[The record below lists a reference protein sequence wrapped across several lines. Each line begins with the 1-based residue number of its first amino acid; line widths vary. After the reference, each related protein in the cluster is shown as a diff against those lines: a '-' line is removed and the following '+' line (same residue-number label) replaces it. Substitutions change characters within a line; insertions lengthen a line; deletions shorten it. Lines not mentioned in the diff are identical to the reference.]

1 MIDRFINITP
11 ERFEAYKQAEQELAD
26 LKENYKTEH
35 TLAVDRYERIE
46 QLQRELADLKE
57 SYNREVDVHTEVQQE
72 LLDLKAEHEELN
84 ELLKEL
90 LKENDTP
97 LLDRGN
103 LVSILQKLKQK
114 VQPDP
119 TKE

>member
-1 MIDRFINITP
+1 MDYSDSPVGIRNDS
-11 ERFEAYKQAEQELAD
+11 KSGLEQELTE
-26 LKENYKTEH
+26 LKE
-35 TLAVDRYERIE
+35 LVR
-46 QLQRELADLKE
+46 
-57 SYNREVDVHTEVQQE
+57 
-72 LLDLKAEHEELN
+72 
-84 ELLKEL
+84 EL

-119 TKE
+119 ANNK